1 MADTNQTITDFYRVA
16 TNREFARDFN
26 FRVLSIN
33 TGGATNAAGQVITF
47 TEDDLVKITEIASK
61 HKIKTYITLNTIIYD
76 KDIEMMKQVADAAK
90 RNGVSA
96 IIASDMAVIEY
107 ANSIG
112 MEVHISTQ
120 CNVTNIEAVKYY
132 SRYADVIVTARELS
146 LKQIAFIT
154 EQIRE
159 QQIKGPSGKLVRIE
173 VFIHG
178 ALCMAISGR
187 CYLSNDLMNYSA
199 NRGDCL
205 QLCRRSYI
213 ATDKEE
219 GFELEIDNHYILSPK
234 DLFTIGII
242 DKIIKAGISVFKI
255 EGRGR
260 SADYVKTVTQCYS
273 EAVKAVREKKYN
285 ADTIA
290 LWTEKLKTVYNR
302 GFWDGYYLGKKT
314 GEWTESYGSQASK
327 TKLYI
332 GKVTNYFSKLGIA
345 EIKMETHEM
354 MLGDELLIIGPTTGV
369 LEINVSEIRVDLKNT
384 EKAVKGETC
393 SIPVKDIVR
402 KNDKIYKLLSDI
414 S

>member
-1 MADTNQTITDFYRVA
+1 MDFREIEIMSPVGSFESLMAAVQ
-16 TNREFARDFN
+16 
-26 FRVLSIN
+26 
-33 TGGATNAAGQVITF
+33 GGAGSVYYGIGKLNMRARSSNNF
-47 TEDDLVKITEIASK
+47 TEDDLVNITEIASK
-61 HKIKTYITLNTIIYD
+61 HSIKTYLTLNTIIYD
-76 KDIEMMKQVADAAK
+76 EDLEMMKQVADAAK
-90 RNGVSA
+90 KNEVSA

-107 ANSIG
+107 VNSIG

-132 SRYADVIVTARELS
+132 SRFADVIVTARELS

-154 EQIRE
+154 KQISE

-173 VFIHG
+173 VFVHG

-187 CYLSNDLMNYSA
+187 CYLSNDLMNHSA

-213 ATDKEE
+213 AADKEE
-219 GFELEIDNHYILSPK
+219 GYELEIDNHYILSPK
-234 DLFTIGII
+234 DLCSIGFI
-242 DKIIKAGISVFKI
+242 DKIIEAGVTVFKI

-273 EAVKAVREKKYN
+273 EAVKAIREKNYT
-285 ADTIA
+285 AEAIA
-290 LWTEKLKTVYNR
+290 CWTEKLKTVYNR

-327 TKLYI
+327 TKLYV
-332 GKVTNYFSKLGIA
+332 GKVTNYYTKLGIA

-354 MLGDELLIIGPTTGV
+354 QIGDELLIIGPTTGV
-369 LEINVSEIRVDLKNT
+369 LEMNVSEIRVDLKNT

-393 SIPVKDIVR
+393 SIPVKGMVR
-402 KNDKIYKLLSDI
+402 KNDKIYKLLDNI
-414 S
+414 

>member
-1 MADTNQTITDFYRVA
+1 MDFHEIEIMSPVGSFESLMAAVQ
-16 TNREFARDFN
+16 
-26 FRVLSIN
+26 
-33 TGGATNAAGQVITF
+33 GGAGSIYFGIGKLNMRARSSNNF
-47 TEDDLVKITEIASK
+47 TEDNLVKITEIASK
-61 HKIKTYITLNTIIYD
+61 HRIKTYLTLNTIIYD
-76 KDIEMMKQVADAAK
+76 EDIEMMKQVADTAK
-90 RNGVSA
+90 KNGVSA

-132 SRYADVIVTARELS
+132 SRFADVIVTARELS

-154 EQIRE
+154 KQIIE

-173 VFIHG
+173 VFVHG

-187 CYLSNDLMNYSA
+187 CYLSNDLVNNSA

-234 DLFTIGII
+234 DLCTIGFI
-242 DKIIKAGISVFKI
+242 DKIIEAGVAVFKI

-260 SADYVKTVTQCYS
+260 SADYVKTVTRCYS
-273 EAVKAVREKKYN
+273 EAVKAVMEKKYD
-285 ADTIA
+285 AEAIA
-290 LWTEKLKTVYNR
+290 QWTEKLKTIYNR

-314 GEWTESYGSQASK
+314 GEWTEFYGSQASK
-327 TKLYI
+327 TKLYL
-332 GKVTNYFSKLGIA
+332 GKVTNYFTKLGIA

-369 LEINVSEIRVDLKNT
+369 LEMNVSEIRVDLKNT

-402 KNDKIYKLLSDI
+402 KNDKIYKLLDNI
-414 S
+414 